1 MTLTLPAET
10 EVRLQTL
17 AVQRNQ
23 APEAVIDAALEA
35 LLREMPAPETPS
47 GSGFQEEPETE
58 EECQTRLHA
67 VLAQLL
73 AKAHEIVPEP
83 YDSPARTYYRETE
96 FGKIVA
102 EKFRKQG
109 FDI

>member
-17 AVQRNQ
+17 VAQRNQ
-23 APEAVIDAALEA
+23 PPEAVIDAALEA
-35 LLREMPAPETPS
+35 LLREAPVSETPDT
-47 GSGFQEEPETE
+47 GLQQEPETE
-58 EECQTRLHA
+58 EERQTRLHA

-73 AKAHEIVPEP
+73 PKAHEIVPEP
-83 YDSPARTYYRETE
+83 YDSPARTYYRESE

-109 FDI
+109 FDV